1 MSLMSQ
7 RSSSRSLPRSR
18 WSALAGRLAG
28 LALGVVALALL
39 AALATAPALAAP
51 RTASHALHARYLSST
66 PAANAVVKAAP
77 SEVTVHFAEPVDPA
91 TSAITIYDAKGQVVS
106 QPAQVD
112 PNDLATM
119 RAPMTGDGSEVY
131 LVVWHTVSATD
142 GDPDVGAFNFFVNPS
157 GSSELAPTSSST
169 TTVRAAQPEQSGAP
183 IWLAPLLAL
192 AGLVVGAAGGVA
204 WSRSRTGAQTDA
216 R

>member
-1 MSLMSQ
+1 MSFMSK
-7 RSSSRSLPRSR
+7 RSSLRSF
-18 WSALAGRLAG
+18 WSALTGRLAG

-39 AALATAPALAAP
+39 AGLAAAPALAAP

-77 SEVTVHFAEPVDPA
+77 SEVTVHFAEPVNPA

-112 PNDLATM
+112 PNDLTTM
-119 RAPMTGDGSEVY
+119 RTPMTGDGSEVY

-142 GDPDVGAFNFFVNPS
+142 GDPDVGAFNFFVNTS
-157 GSSELAPTSSST
+157 GASELAPAST
-169 TTVRAAQPEQSGAP
+169 TVTHASQPAQSGAP
-183 IWLAPLLAL
+183 IWLVIVLAL

-204 WSRSRTGAQTDA
+204 WSRSRAGAQPGQN
-216 R
+216 